1 MVVVVK
7 QLVKHRICLEV
18 GMDVVELLEWG
29 KLMFQGFYLDVSL
42 NFKGLMLGMP
52 SYEFPVDNMTNM
64 LSTFTQST

>member
-1 MVVVVK
+1 
-7 QLVKHRICLEV
+7 
-18 GMDVVELLEWG
+18 
-29 KLMFQGFYLDVSL
+29 MFQGFYLDVSL